1 MKVRGPSYAAAATG
15 GQARMP
21 ALQSRALFYGTR
33 LTNISSQRV
42 IARLGLRF
50 LGGSLAHSR

>member
-1 MKVRGPSYAAAATG
+1 
-15 GQARMP
+15 MP
-21 ALQSRALFYGTR
+21 ALQSRALFYGTS

-50 LGGSLAHSR
+50 LGGV